1 MRLRFNHFLV
11 IVCFAFLPLFSA
23 AQVEGDEEVLPDS
36 VDIEEVDS
44 VEFVAEDNLE
54 MLEEDLDF
62 DERLASYLDSLY
74 QKDLKLGFT
83 FDSSIIPALQY
94 YSIWDTIV
102 INPYKEDLTNMDVS
116 VPIAL
121 QDDDDCYFFPP
132 CKGEITSGFGFRR
145 WGRRLKFHYGVD
157 VRLYTGDPVYAAFD
171 GVVRVSKLSA
181 DYGYVVLIRHY
192 NGFETLYAHF
202 SKLLVA
208 TGQTVRAGDIIG
220 LGGSTG
226 HSTGSHLHFEVRFK
240 GEKIDP
246 SRLIC
251 FPESRLFQDTVF
263 IDKSFFAHKTAV
275 AKVQTAS
282 RYSKYHLV
290 RKGDTLAHIAYRY
303 GTSVN
308 RLCQLNH
315 IKRTTMLRAGRKIR
329 VR

>member
-1 MRLRFNHFLV
+1 MRYIHYLIILFLG
-11 IVCFAFLPLFSA
+11 FPLLA
-23 AQVEGDEEVLPDS
+23 VAQVEGDEDALPDT
-36 VDIEEVDS
+36 VEVEDVDS
-44 VEFVAEDNLE
+44 VEFVSEDNLE
-54 MLEEDLDF
+54 MLEADLDI
-62 DERLASYLDSLY
+62 DERLASYIDSLY
-74 QKDLKLGFT
+74 QEELRSGFT
-83 FDSSIIPALQY
+83 FDSSIIPGMQF

-102 INPYKEDLTNMDVS
+102 INPYKEDLTDMQEV

-132 CKGEITSGFGFRR
+132 CKGDITSGFGFRR

-171 GVVRVSKLSA
+171 GVVRVSKLST

-246 SRLIC
+246 TRLIC
-251 FPESRLFQDTVF
+251 FPENRLFQDTVY
-263 IDKSFFAHKTAV
+263 IDKTYFAHKAAV
-275 AKVQTAS
+275 AKVQVAAK
-282 RYSKYHLV
+282 YSKYHVV
-290 RKGDTLAHIAYRY
+290 RRGDTLAHIAYRY

-308 RLCQLNH
+308 RLCQLNRL
-315 IKRTTMLRAGRKIR
+315 KRTSVLRAGRKIR